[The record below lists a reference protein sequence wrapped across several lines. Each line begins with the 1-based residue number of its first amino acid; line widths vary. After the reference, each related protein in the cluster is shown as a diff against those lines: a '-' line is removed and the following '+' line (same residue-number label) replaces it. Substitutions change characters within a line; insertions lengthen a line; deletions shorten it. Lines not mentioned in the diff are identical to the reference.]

1 MRETRCRTSRI
12 SLQRALLGALV
23 GGFSLSAMAGV
34 SVNPRGLGQV
44 LLYPYFTANAG
55 NDTYIVL
62 TNTTNRGKAV
72 KVRFR
77 EARNGKDVL
86 SLNLYLSPYDVWT
99 AAVFSLDAFGPANLL
114 TRDTTCTVPALRD
127 NASLQQLAD
136 GTRYTPFRN
145 FQYSGSNN
153 DQGTTRLGRT
163 REGFVEVIEMGELA
177 EGIAPTQV
185 LEEITHATPTGI
197 PNTGMPS
204 NCARPI
210 ANWFGLAGAWADNS
224 GNRQRDIAAP
234 GGGLYGTAQIINV
247 GNGTLH
253 AYAATAIEGFYGGSA
268 PAGGLHT
275 APGNALPDLTS
286 ASDGSAT
293 VASQASLDDGTTIT
307 SHWTAGTADAVSAVL
322 MQDKIINDF
331 DTESAIGAATEWLQ
345 VFPTKPYYTDFIAE
359 ARLPFSD
366 PFRDDGKSCEPVK
379 FQFYDR
385 EEQPMP
391 IPDVCVVDFLCGPP
405 PIRPTAES
413 ESLCYA
419 AQMVSF
425 NQEITLVDSQTRSPT
440 AIFGSDGALNA
451 VPRILSRGP
460 PADRG
465 WLELRMLNPQ
475 VPNPAGAR
483 TLQSLEGDTY
493 YGLPVIG
500 FAAMNFINSNA
511 QPGRV
516 ANYSG
521 AVPHRGVVRVT
532 RGR

>member
-1 MRETRCRTSRI
+1 MHESMCRVSRNR
-12 SLQRALLGALV
+12 LQRALLGALV
-23 GGFSLSAMAGV
+23 GGCSLSAVAGV

-44 LLYPYFTANAG
+44 LLYPYFTVNSG
-55 NDTYIVL
+55 NDTYLTV

-99 AAVFSLDAFGPANLL
+99 AAVFSLDANGPANLL
-114 TRDTTCTVPALRD
+114 TRDTTCTVPALRG
-127 NASLQQLAD
+127 NASLQQLPD

-145 FQYSGSNN
+145 FEYSGSNN
-153 DQGTTRLGRT
+153 DQGGTRLSRA
-163 REGFVEVIEMGELA
+163 REGFLEVIEMGELVG
-177 EGIAPTQV
+177 GIAPTQV
-185 LEEITHATPTGI
+185 LEEITHVPVPGT
-197 PNTGMPS
+197 PNTGMPL
-204 NCARPI
+204 NCALPI
-210 ANWFGLAGAWADNS
+210 ANWFGLAGAWAENS
-224 GNRQRDIAAP
+224 GNRQRDITAP
-234 GGGLYGTAQIINV
+234 SGGLYGAAQIINV

-253 AYAATAIEGFYGGSA
+253 AYAATAIDGFYGGSA

-275 APGNALPDLTS
+275 APGDARPDLTS
-286 ASDGSAT
+286 ASDGSGM
-293 VASQASLDDGTTIT
+293 VASLASLGDGTTIT

-322 MQDKIINDF
+322 MQDKVINDF

-345 VFPTKPYYTDFIAE
+345 VFPTKAYYTDSFSVAS
-359 ARLPFSD
+359 LPFSD

-391 IPDVCVVDFLCGPP
+391 GPDVCVVDFLCGPP
-405 PIRPTAES
+405 PIRPTAEA
-413 ESLCYA
+413 ESLCYV
-419 AQMVSF
+419 AQVVSF
-425 NQEITLVDSQTRSPT
+425 NQAITPIDSQTGSRT
-440 AIFGSDGALNA
+440 AIFGSDGALDV
-451 VPRILSRGP
+451 VPRALSEGP

-465 WLELRMLNPQ
+465 WLELRMLNPLAS
-475 VPNPAGAR
+475 NPVGAR
-483 TLQSLEGDTY
+483 TLRSIEGDTY
-493 YGLPVIG
+493 FGLPLIG
-500 FAAMNFINSNA
+500 VAAMNFVNSNA

-521 AVPHRGVVRVT
+521 AVPHRSIVRVT